1 INVRDRHDKPAQDA
15 DQADTLARKLREA
28 RTAVQLDQTMS
39 KNDILAG
46 YLNVVEFSGNI
57 YGVGAAAHAYFN
69 TTPDKLTV
77 PQSALLAGVP
87 GGPQVPGSTCMDAA
101 PDAGFFCQYAVNY
114 LERAGFTADQIDTG
128 GYTIRTTMDPTVSQ
142 TVKDS
147 VDRNVP
153 TTEDGVANAF

>member
-1 INVRDRHDKPAQDA
+1 
-15 DQADTLARKLREA
+15 
-28 RTAVQLDQTMS
+28 MS

-77 PQSALLAGVP
+77 PQSALLAGMVNNPSLYNPYTHPQQALTRRNTVIDTMAQSGTLPAREVAAARAAPLGVVP

-114 LERAGFTADQIDTG
+114 LERAGFT
-128 GYTIRTTMDPTVSQ
+128 
-142 TVKDS
+142 
-147 VDRNVP
+147 
-153 TTEDGVANAF
+153 